1 LTGLAAISAHNGWAI
16 AIAGACIV
24 MVGLSVLSFIIS
36 QLPRIVGCFEKR
48 KISDTSSDSEG
59 AAEEKP
65 KVPEVSLTD
74 MEQTVAAYE
83 PLIEELGQPFSLKAL
98 YESSGAKGYPHIHLT
113 VKSLREAGK
122 LVPQGD
128 GMFLW
133 DPEGTVLSEEPL
145 PETTSPTESVESE
158 TLAENPAPNAV
169 AAPEAPAADPA
180 PAPAVVQ
187 APQAPAVPAPKTQ
200 AAAPVGGAVMTAPMP
215 GMIIRYEKQEGETVS
230 EGETVVVLEAMK
242 MENALPAFV
251 SGTITAINFASGD
264 AVAKA
269 DVLCV
274 IG

>member
-24 MVGLSVLSFIIS
+24 MVGLAVLSFIIS
-36 QLPRIVGCFEKR
+36 QLPRIVTFFEKG
-48 KISDTSSDSEG
+48 KATDTAPDSKETAG
-59 AAEEKP
+59 EKP
-65 KVPEVSLTD
+65 KIPEVSLTD
-74 MEQTVAAYE
+74 MDQTAAAYE
-83 PLIEELGQPFSLKAL
+83 PLIEQLGQPFSLKTL
-98 YESSGAKGYPHIHLT
+98 YELSGEKGYPHVHLT

-133 DPEGTVLSEEPL
+133 DPEGTVLSEEP
-145 PETTSPTESVESE
+145 PAETTSPTGAVESE
-158 TLAENPAPNAV
+158 TPAKDPALTAV

-180 PAPAVVQ
+180 PVPDVAPQ
-187 APQAPAVPAPKTQ
+187 PQAPVASAPKPS
-200 AAAPVGGAVMTAPMP
+200 AVAPAGGAVMTAPMP

-242 MENALPAFV
+242 MENALPAPV
-251 SGTITAINFASGD
+251 SGTITEINFASGD

-269 DVLCV
+269 DVLCI